1 VNAAELQRITK
12 NAPAASLKSQPAG
25 PIPWRALLGR
35 VDLWLLTAA
44 YFVLGYIMYI
54 YFSWFYLYLTDVRGF
69 SVLKGGWYSTAP
81 FLAGAITS
89 PIGGWLSDFFSKRY
103 GKRSG
108 RCGVACVALV
118 LTGSFIWL
126 GAATT
131 DPYMAILFLSLGS
144 GSLFLSTAAFWAT
157 TMDLA
162 SKYAGTVSGFMNMG
176 GNLGGAISPTL
187 TPYIAERYGWETALY
202 VAAALAILGILCWLG
217 VHPERAIDLQEHE
230 TPRPLASAAIV
241 GQK

>member
-1 VNAAELQRITK
+1 
-12 NAPAASLKSQPAG
+12 
-25 PIPWRALLGR
+25 
-35 VDLWLLTAA
+35 
-44 YFVLGYIMYI
+44 MYI

-81 FLAGAITS
+81 FLAGAITA
-89 PIGGWLSDFFSKRY
+89 PLGGWLSDAL
-103 GKRSG
+103 GKRCGKRIG
-108 RCGVACVALV
+108 RCGVACGAMI
-118 LTGSFIWL
+118 LTSCFIWL
-126 GAATT
+126 GASAA

-176 GNLGGAISPTL
+176 GNLGGTLSPTL

-202 VAAALAILGILCWLG
+202 VAAVLAILGMFCWLG
-217 VHPERAIDLQEHE
+217 VHPERAIDLEERE
-230 TPRPLASAAIV
+230 TAHPLASAAIA